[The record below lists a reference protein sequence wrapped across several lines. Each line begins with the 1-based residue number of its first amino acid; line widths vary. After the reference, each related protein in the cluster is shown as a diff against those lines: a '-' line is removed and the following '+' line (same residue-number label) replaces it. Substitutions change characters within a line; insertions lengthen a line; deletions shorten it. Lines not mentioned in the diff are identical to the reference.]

1 MDLHKSRKKVIFS
14 PESQNLLAS
23 TPHLNPKTFKELL
36 PLSSK
41 FRFSLDE
48 LLLLKSQFDSISTKS
63 SLNLESFRQSLGLF
77 GLPNAPFLSERI
89 FAIIDNNHD
98 GSADFLDYLSYLD
111 TLLNGTDTEKAH
123 QSFRIFDV
131 RGTGQLNSS
140 DIEEMLAQMCLLWHV
155 MTGEKVAPTRQFV
168 QSFVS
173 FFDHDGDGVV
183 SLKDFRNT
191 YKSRDVGLLNWYEFL
206 NNGEKNAEKEPS
218 FLLKTCNKAG
228 KYGLDEDLSQ
238 NSQPQSSGN
247 SLKSGLLADM
257 EAQIVEILEIFQEQQ
272 RRLEVSE
279 ENHHNFAMKHSH
291 CSEEL
296 KGPFPEL
303 FKQHALSGENN
314 DEEFPEEDLADNTV
328 HMRRSEEFLNN
339 MAGSSDSILG
349 EPGNGNVWELAF
361 LDRAVEK
368 LRELARQAEILKRAL
383 GLLAN
388 ANPLLRATLKE
399 HEIRRDSELK
409 ESEDS
414 AGFLSVRHKT
424 QKNIPKT
431 EQVRKSLSIYFGHP
445 NWNLVLNMMI
455 GIRGSVRR
463 KYRWRDCAIDEQDFK
478 MKLELDLI
486 DKRGAEFDKTKA
498 SRFYDYCPRVFE
510 AIRKKF
516 AISNESYLK
525 SVGPEQLLGDI
536 LLGNLSSLTEFCSSG
551 KSGSLFY
558 YSFDGKFILKTIS
571 RLEFVFLQRILKDY
585 YEHLVNNEDSLMI
598 RVFGLHKIKTFRNKN
613 KFNKIYV
620 IVMQN
625 LLDSDLRLDIK
636 YDIKGSFYGRTARST
651 NTYWDK
657 SIPLKDL
664 DFLED
669 EMRIFLEKND
679 KKHFL
684 QVLEKDCEFFVKHN
698 IIDYSL
704 LIAIHFIPQSQ
715 QLQSAKLKNN
725 EKNNESFAEKCRT
738 GLLSG
743 DKNKIYIIGVI
754 DILTNYRYYI
764 ILVDILYCLKYL

>member
-1 MDLHKSRKKVIFS
+1 MDLHKTRKKVIFS
-14 PESQNLLAS
+14 PESHNLLAS
-23 TPHLNPKTFKELL
+23 APHLNPRVFKELL

-48 LLLLKSQFDSISTKS
+48 LLLLKSQFDAISTKS
-63 SLNLESFRQSLGLF
+63 SLTLENFRQSLGLF

-89 FAIIDNNHD
+89 FSIIDNNSD
-98 GSADFLDYLSYLD
+98 GSADFVDYLSYLD

-123 QSFRIFDV
+123 QSFQIFDV
-131 RGTGQLNSS
+131 RGKGQLDSA

-206 NNGEKNAEKEPS
+206 NNGEKNAEKES
-218 FLLKTCNKAG
+218 SATLKTCKIAG
-228 KYGLDEDLSQ
+228 KYGMDEDFSQ
-238 NSQPQSSGN
+238 SSQPQSNGN

-257 EAQIVEILEIFQEQQ
+257 EAQVLEILEIFHEQ
-272 RRLEVSE
+272 RRRLLVSE
-279 ENHHNFAMKHSH
+279 ESSRQFPTKPSHFSHFAQTE
-291 CSEEL
+291 EEL

-314 DEEFPEEDLADNTV
+314 DEDFPAEDFSDNTV
-328 HMRRSEEFLNN
+328 HVRQSEEFLNG
-339 MAGSSDSILG
+339 AGSSDSLLG
-349 EPGNGNVWELAF
+349 EPGNTTAWELAF

-383 GLLAN
+383 GLLLN
-388 ANPLLRATLKE
+388 TNPLLRATLKE

-409 ESEDS
+409 AEDS
-414 AGFLSVRHKT
+414 SGFLSVRHKT
-424 QKNIPKT
+424 QKNIPKAA
-431 EQVRKSLSIYFGHP
+431 EVRKSLSIYFGHP

-478 MKLELDLI
+478 LKLELDLI

-510 AIRKKF
+510 AIRRKF
-516 AISNESYLK
+516 GISNENYLK

-585 YEHLVNNEDSLMI
+585 YEHLMSHEDSLMI
-598 RVFGLHKIKTFRNKN
+598 RVFGLHKIKTFRNKS

-636 YDIKGSFYGRTARST
+636 YDLKGSFYGRTART
-651 NTYWDK
+651 AHTYWDK

-679 KKHFL
+679 RKKFL

-725 EKNNESFAEKCRT
+725 EKSNGNFAEKCRA

-743 DKNKIYIIGVI
+743 DKNKAYIIGVI
-754 DILTNYRYYI
+754 DILTNYRY
-764 ILVDILYCLKYL
+764 C